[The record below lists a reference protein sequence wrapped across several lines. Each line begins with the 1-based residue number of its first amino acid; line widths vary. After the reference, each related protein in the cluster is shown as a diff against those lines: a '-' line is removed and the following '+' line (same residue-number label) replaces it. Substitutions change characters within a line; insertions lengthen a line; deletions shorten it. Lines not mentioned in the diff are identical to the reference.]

1 MQTIIAAVITGGLS
15 LVGIIIISSIVT
27 VTVISRKTFHI
38 DILDLPNSHY
48 IK

>member
-15 LVGIIIISSIVT
+15 LAGIIISSIVT